1 MAFKEIQPGQ
11 ADWLTQ
17 LNNMLKG
24 ESFNT
29 KHFQCSMMNGATG
42 WGSES
47 VWYNDD
53 VYIAQANSWF
63 TLPAGNKIYI
73 DFIDNPLKSIM
84 NFSSEVLS
92 QAVCLAGNNAG
103 NDQGYGRIFANA
115 ALDNQEAWGIYST
128 ESSSHVNAQV
138 SYSGFFHIVWVG
150 SRGDLTI

>member
-1 MAFKEIQPGQ
+1 MSFTQIQPGQ

-24 ESFNT
+24 ESFNF

-47 VWYNDD
+47 IWYNDD

-63 TLPAGNKIYI
+63 NLPAGNNIFI
-73 DFIDNPLKSIM
+73 DFMDNPMKSIM
-84 NFSSEVLS
+84 DFSNEVLS
-92 QAVCLAGNNAG
+92 QAVCLAGNAG
-103 NDQGYGRIFANA
+103 ADQGYGRIFANA
-115 ALDNQEAWGIYST
+115 ALDNQGTWGVYST
-128 ESSSHVNAQV
+128 ESSSHVNAQA
-138 SYSGFFHIVWVG
+138 SYSGFLHIVWVG

>member
-24 ESFNT
+24 ESFNI
-29 KHFQCSMMNGATG
+29 KVFQCSMMNGATG
-42 WGSES
+42 WGNEA

-63 TLPAGNKIYI
+63 NLPAGNDIFI
-73 DFIDNPLKSIM
+73 DFMDNPMKSIM
-84 NFSSEVLS
+84 NFSNSVLS
-92 QAVCLAGNNAG
+92 QAVCLSGNAG
-103 NDQGYGRIFANA
+103 ADQGYGRLFANA
-115 ALDNQEAWGIYST
+115 ALDNQGAWGVYST
-128 ESSSHVNAQV
+128 ESSSHVNAKA
-138 SYSGFFHIVWVG
+138 SYSGFLHIVWVG